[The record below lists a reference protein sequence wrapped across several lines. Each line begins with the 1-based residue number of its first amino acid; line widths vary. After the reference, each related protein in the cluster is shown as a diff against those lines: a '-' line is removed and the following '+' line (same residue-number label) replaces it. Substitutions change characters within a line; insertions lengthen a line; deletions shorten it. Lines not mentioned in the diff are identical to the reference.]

1 MASAV
6 AEQATAIG
14 HIANAADSMRVQAEQ
29 TDRAMKEQAR
39 TMKEM
44 HASAQNTGNQIRL
57 ITNANR
63 EHSTVST
70 SIISALADIRQ
81 VTERNAGG
89 VRRTRDGA
97 KDLLKRTAALTA
109 RAAAPSARQDKRRP
123 RSNGA

>member
-6 AEQATAIG
+6 AEQTTAMG
-14 HIANAADSMRVQAEQ
+14 QIANASDNMRVQAEQ

-44 HASAQNTGNQIRL
+44 LASAQNTGNQIRL

-63 EHSTVST
+63 EHSTVSA
-70 SIISALADIRQ
+70 SIISALGEIRQ
-81 VTERNAGG
+81 VADRNAGS
-89 VRRTRDGA
+89 VRRTRGGA
-97 KDLLKRTAALTA
+97 KDVPKRAPVIT
-109 RAAAPSARQDKRRP
+109 RGGAPSGGQGKRRP

>member
-1 MASAV
+1 
-6 AEQATAIG
+6 
-14 HIANAADSMRVQAEQ
+14 
-29 TDRAMKEQAR
+29 
-39 TMKEM
+39 MKEM

-63 EHSTVST
+63 EHSTVSA
-70 SIISALADIRQ
+70 SIISALGDIRQ

-89 VRRTRDGA
+89 VRRTRGGT

-109 RAAAPSARQDKRRP
+109 RVAPPSARPGKRRP